1 MMMRRLDRCSHSAP
15 PQTSIGLKLL
25 VLLLLL
31 LCSPSFSAPGQNG
44 EPLQSI
50 EVGGFLSEADFS
62 SCYGALNA
70 SDANG
75 DGEVNATE
83 YVTFAKLLSPEGLL
97 SGVDAFSQLPLQFQ
111 AAFFGA
117 ACLCQDDTFGGSTN
131 DPNCCKGDNAHIR
144 VPSLP
149 PDEMDLQDRLYMYA
163 VCSYTNSAIDAV
175 ETSAPTQS
183 PAAAS
188 GPPAA
193 PSPPTVPN
201 QQPSPAPAPTPTITL
216 PATVEYQIAVSNGK
230 TDLTPAV
237 VASYL
242 DDLTQ
247 AMDVLAPQVVEES
260 LGAGGRR
267 VLRRQPQQQQQQQQR
282 RRLSVATV
290 DPSQAKVLSNFSTSF
305 ALLSSPASFVD
316 SSASSNH
323 SFLLACL
330 LACLLA

>member
-1 MMMRRLDRCSHSAP
+1 MMMRRLDRCRHSAP
-15 PQTSIGLKLL
+15 PQTSVGLRLL
-25 VLLLLL
+25 VLLLLW
-31 LCSPSFSAPGQNG
+31 SPSLSVPGQNG

-62 SCYGALNA
+62 SCYSALNA

-97 SGVDAFSQLPLQFQ
+97 SGVDTFSQLPLQFQ

-117 ACLCQDDTFGGSTN
+117 ACLCEDETFGGSTN

-183 PAAAS
+183 PAAS
-188 GPPAA
+188 GQPAA

-201 QQPSPAPAPTPTITL
+201 QQL
-216 PATVEYQIAVSNGK
+216 PPRTS
-230 TDLTPAV
+230 
-237 VASYL
+237 
-242 DDLTQ
+242 
-247 AMDVLAPQVVEES
+247 
-260 LGAGGRR
+260 RC
-267 VLRRQPQQQQQQQQR
+267 R
-282 RRLSVATV
+282 RRS
-290 DPSQAKVLSNFSTSF
+290 STR
-305 ALLSSPASFVD
+305 SPLPMARRT
-316 SSASSNH
+316 
-323 SFLLACL
+323 
-330 LACLLA
+330 